1 MKMPLK
7 FAANIS
13 MLFQEIPSLLGRFK
27 AAKDAGFKYTE
38 CTFPYSEGPEELE
51 KACKEAGVEHVL
63 INSWPGKMEKGELG
77 LAALPDRVQ
86 DFRMQLELSIEYANC
101 LNCKRMH
108 VTAGRTSRY
117 KLEEMETTY
126 LENLRFAADRLQK
139 EGIMCLIEPL
149 NSRIT
154 APNYFLNN
162 LQKGVDYIKKIN
174 HPNLK
179 LQFDVFHAQIISGD
193 LTGNLKKFLPYIGHI
208 QIAQVPDRGEPDLQG
223 EVNYKYIF
231 QLLEDIGYDGF
242 IGLEYKPRTT
252 TTEGL
257 KWMKEIGVSP
267 SCEETKK

>member
-1 MKMPLK
+1 MPLK

-13 MLFQEIPSLLGRFK
+13 MLFQDIPSLVGRFR
-27 AAKDAGFKYTE
+27 AAKDAGFKYVE
-38 CTFPYSEGPEELE
+38 CTFPYAEGSEELGE
-51 KACKEAGVEHVL
+51 ACKEAGLQHVL
-63 INSWPGKMEKGELG
+63 INNWPGKMEKGELG

-101 LNCKRMH
+101 LDCKRMH
-108 VTAGRTSRY
+108 IMAGRTSRY
-117 KLEEMETTY
+117 DHEEMENTY
-126 LENLRFAADRLQK
+126 LDNLRFAADRLQK

-162 LQKGVDYIKKIN
+162 LHKGVEYIKKVN

-193 LTGNLKKFLPYIGHI
+193 LTGNLKKYLPFIGHI
-208 QIAQVPDRGEPDLQG
+208 QIAQVPDRGEPDLNG

-231 QLLEDIGYDGF
+231 RLLEDIGYEGF

-252 TTEGL
+252 TQEGL
-257 KWMKEIGVSP
+257 KWIKELGI
-267 SCEETKK
+267 EL